1 MAAYHR
7 DPDQLKIMP
16 AFVPIVGR
24 TRQEA
29 RDKLEQLQALIDP
42 LAGLARIYG
51 LMGDLSGHDLDG
63 PVPEPVGAKVRSIAY
78 GWWQRAQEQGMS
90 IRQLYSEYAVGEG
103 FRVIGTP
110 TDIADAMEAWM
121 DGGAADGFNVT
132 PTHLPAGITDFVE
145 LVVPELQRRG
155 RLRRR
160 YEGATLR
167 ENLGLPFYV
176 DRWQRAAQVPGS

>member
-7 DPDQLKIMP
+7 DPDVLKIMP
-16 AFVPIVGR
+16 AFVPIIGR

-29 RDKLEQLQALIDP
+29 QDKLDQLQSLIDP
-42 LAGLARIYG
+42 LAGLARIYS
-51 LMGDLSGHDLDG
+51 LMGDLSGYDLDG

-78 GWWQRAQEQGMS
+78 GWWQRARQQGLS

-110 TDIADAMEAWM
+110 TDIADAMEEWM
-121 DGGAADGFNVT
+121 DANAADGFNIT
-132 PTHLPAGITDFVE
+132 PTHLPAGIEDFVE
-145 LVVPELQRRG
+145 LVIPELQRRG
-155 RLRRR
+155 RYRRH

-167 ENLGLPFYV
+167 ENLGLPSYV
-176 DRWQRAAQVPGS
+176 DRWHRAARIPAS